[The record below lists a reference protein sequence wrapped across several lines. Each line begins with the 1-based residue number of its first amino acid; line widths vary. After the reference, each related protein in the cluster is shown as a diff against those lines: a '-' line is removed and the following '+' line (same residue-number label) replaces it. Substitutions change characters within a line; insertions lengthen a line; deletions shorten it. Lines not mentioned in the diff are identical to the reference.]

1 MAEVP
6 QKRDAAGSEEP
17 ATNKKQK
24 TEGTGLKRADGTPWE
39 PITGTL
45 VPIVGGKE
53 GLKQEWCNAA
63 SASRQA
69 RVATVSVPHRTMIE
83 LQGDLIKKTETF
95 DNQKLGDLEVR
106 DGTPFLTIG
115 IHELEGEFVT
125 LKKPFVVLDPQ
136 QEEDETVTTCRG
148 VECRSKFTVAGVIR
162 RKVLFKLRPRVLVQ
176 RAAGPAEVVPAD
188 QASSTASEL
197 TPKDVVS

>member
-1 MAEVP
+1 M
-6 QKRDAAGSEEP
+6 K
-17 ATNKKQK
+17 
-24 TEGTGLKRADGTPWE
+24 
-39 PITGTL
+39 
-45 VPIVGGKE
+45 
-53 GLKQEWCNAA
+53 
-63 SASRQA
+63 
-69 RVATVSVPHRTMIE
+69 TVSMPRRTMIE
-83 LQGDLIKKTETF
+83 LQGDLIKKTEAF

-136 QEEDETVTTCRG
+136 QEDDETVITCRG

-188 QASSTASEL
+188 AASSTASEL

>member
-6 QKRDAAGSEEP
+6 QKRDAAASEDEQ
-17 ATNKKQK
+17 TTKKQK
-24 TEGTGLKRADGTPWE
+24 TEGGTGLRRADGTPWE

-53 GLKQEWCNAA
+53 GLKQEW
-63 SASRQA
+63 
-69 RVATVSVPHRTMIE
+69 TMIE

-106 DGTPFLTIG
+106 DSTPFLTIG

-136 QEEDETVTTCRG
+136 QDEDETVTTCRG

-188 QASSTASEL
+188 AASSTASEL

>member
-1 MAEVP
+1 
-6 QKRDAAGSEEP
+6 
-17 ATNKKQK
+17 
-24 TEGTGLKRADGTPWE
+24 
-39 PITGTL
+39 
-45 VPIVGGKE
+45 
-53 GLKQEWCNAA
+53 
-63 SASRQA
+63 
-69 RVATVSVPHRTMIE
+69 MIE
-83 LQGDLIKKTETF
+83 LQGDLVKKSESW

-162 RKVLFKLRPRVLVQ
+162 RKVLFKLRPRVLVDAPLLAKT
-176 RAAGPAEVVPAD
+176 REPVEGRIVVVYEDLAHCGPCYGFQV
-188 QASSTASEL
+188 ASGGFL
-197 TPKDVVS
+197 VLLLRG

>member
-1 MAEVP
+1 
-6 QKRDAAGSEEP
+6 
-17 ATNKKQK
+17 
-24 TEGTGLKRADGTPWE
+24 
-39 PITGTL
+39 
-45 VPIVGGKE
+45 
-53 GLKQEWCNAA
+53 
-63 SASRQA
+63 
-69 RVATVSVPHRTMIE
+69 MIE

-176 RAAGPAEVVPAD
+176 RAAGPAEVNMGEA
-188 QASSTASEL
+188 ATATASDL

>member
-6 QKRDAAGSEEP
+6 PAKRDAAAASEEP
-17 ATNKKQK
+17 ETNKKQK
-24 TEGTGLKRADGTPWE
+24 TEGGTGLKRADGSPWE

-53 GLKQEWCNAA
+53 GLKQEW
-63 SASRQA
+63 
-69 RVATVSVPHRTMIE
+69 TMIE
-83 LQGDLIKKTETF
+83 LQGDLVKKTESW

-162 RKVLFKLRPRVLVQ
+162 RKVLFKLRPRVLVA
-176 RAAGPAEVVPAD
+176 RAAGPAEVVPAE
-188 QASSTASEL
+188 AATATASEL

>member
-1 MAEVP
+1 
-6 QKRDAAGSEEP
+6 
-17 ATNKKQK
+17 
-24 TEGTGLKRADGTPWE
+24 
-39 PITGTL
+39 
-45 VPIVGGKE
+45 
-53 GLKQEWCNAA
+53 
-63 SASRQA
+63 
-69 RVATVSVPHRTMIE
+69 MIE
-83 LQGDLIKKTETF
+83 LQGDLVKKTEAF

-176 RAAGPAEVVPAD
+176 RAAGPAEVEHVEA
-188 QASSTASEL
+188 ASSTASEL

>member
-1 MAEVP
+1 M
-6 QKRDAAGSEEP
+6 
-17 ATNKKQK
+17 
-24 TEGTGLKRADGTPWE
+24 
-39 PITGTL
+39 
-45 VPIVGGKE
+45 
-53 GLKQEWCNAA
+53 
-63 SASRQA
+63 
-69 RVATVSVPHRTMIE
+69 
-83 LQGDLIKKTETF
+83 
-95 DNQKLGDLEVR
+95 R

-162 RKVLFKLRPRVLVQ
+162 RKVLFKLRPRVLVA
-176 RAAGPAEVVPAD
+176 RAAGPAEVVPAE
-188 QASSTASEL
+188 AATATASEL

>member
-1 MAEVP
+1 
-6 QKRDAAGSEEP
+6 
-17 ATNKKQK
+17 
-24 TEGTGLKRADGTPWE
+24 
-39 PITGTL
+39 
-45 VPIVGGKE
+45 
-53 GLKQEWCNAA
+53 
-63 SASRQA
+63 
-69 RVATVSVPHRTMIE
+69 MIE
-83 LQGDLIKKTETF
+83 LQGDLIKKTEAF

-188 QASSTASEL
+188 AATATASEL